1 MYKNMIWYVKICKEY
16 WPMSAEKMLQTLIDI
31 NYLENL
37 ELHHHSLG
45 MLDSARIE
53 TTPGSTW
60 CAGTQS
66 IDT

>member
-1 MYKNMIWYVKICKEY
+1 M
-16 WPMSAEKMLQTLIDI
+16 LIDM

-37 ELHHHSLG
+37 ELHHYSLD
-45 MLDSARIE
+45 MLDPAKIE

>member
-1 MYKNMIWYVKICKEY
+1 
-16 WPMSAEKMLQTLIDI
+16 MSAEKLLKILIDM

-37 ELHHHSLG
+37 ELHHYSLD
-45 MLDSARIE
+45 MLDLAKIE